1 VKVSSAELPPRQL
14 SLDIEV
20 EQERL
25 DHAVDEAYRR
35 LSGRVDVPGFRR
47 GKAPRSMVE
56 RIIGRDRIVED
67 ALDRL
72 VPEVVAEAIEQEK
85 VEPYTRPRVESIEFD
100 PLRLKAIVG
109 LAPKVELGDY
119 KDNFHVP
126 SEQASIGDEQI
137 DAVIQR
143 LRESHAQWAPV
154 ERAVQTGDRVGL
166 DLRAMVEGVA
176 KPLLDSKDA
185 EYVVD
190 AAGAQPAPGFADQL
204 VGVSSGEQKAFTLAM
219 PDDYRDKDVAG
230 KPAEFSVAVH
240 WVKTREL
247 PVLDD
252 DFVQQVGEYADLAGL
267 RSAVETQLRE
277 REETRVREQLE
288 EAAVSKLVEISS
300 IEFPPQLIDHQA
312 QHMLETFTRNVEQ
325 QGLQLQQYLR
335 LVGKEQ
341 ETFEQEIRTEAE
353 ARVRRSLAL
362 DAFADAEKIDV
373 EQQEVADEVHRAAAG
388 SEEAAAV
395 EQLALA
401 NPTTLQRVQEV
412 TRERKAIARLLDLAI
427 HDGVDGESGE
437 TGAKTGNGAEGAR
450 RKEKLTAPAETTDT
464 EPQSAETRDEA
475 PAAPAAEEDP
485 GTA

>member
-25 DHAVDEAYRR
+25 DRAMDEAYRR
-35 LSGRVDVPGFRR
+35 LSVRVDVPGFRR

-56 RIIGRDRIVED
+56 RMIGRDRIVEE

-72 VPEVVAEAIEQEK
+72 VPEVVSEAIEQEK

-100 PLRLKAIVG
+100 PLRLKAILG

-119 KDNFHVP
+119 KDQLRVP
-126 SEQASIGDEQI
+126 SEQAAVADEQV

-154 ERAVQTGDRVGL
+154 ERPVQTGDRVGL
-166 DLRAMVEGVA
+166 DLRATVEGAA

-190 AAGAQPAPGFADQL
+190 AAGAQPAPGFADEL
-204 VGVSSGEQKAFTLAM
+204 VGASAGEEKTFTLSM

-230 KPAEFSVAVH
+230 KPAEFTVAVH
-240 WVKTREL
+240 WVKEREL
-247 PVLDD
+247 PALDD
-252 DFVQQVGEYADLAGL
+252 DFVQQVGEYTDVAAL
-267 RSAVETQLRE
+267 RAAVETQLRE
-277 REETRVREQLE
+277 REEVRVREQLE
-288 EAAVSKLVEISS
+288 EAVVSKLVEISS

-341 ETFEQEIRTEAE
+341 ETFEQEIRVEAE
-353 ARVRRSLAL
+353 TRVRRSLAL

-373 EQQEVADEVHRAAAG
+373 DQQEVTDEVHRAAA
-388 SEEAAAV
+388 SADEAAAV
-395 EQLALA
+395 EQLALS

-412 TRERKAIARLLDLAI
+412 TRERKAMARLLHLA
-427 HDGVDGESGE
+427 
-437 TGAKTGNGAEGAR
+437 TGNGVDPGAEKA
-450 RKEKLTAPAETTDT
+450 TAPAETADT
-464 EPQSAETRDEA
+464 EPQSGETQLS
-475 PAAPAAEEDP
+475 AAPAAEEDR

>member
-25 DHAVDEAYRR
+25 ERAMDEAFRR

-56 RIIGRDRIVED
+56 RMIGRDRIVEE
-67 ALDRL
+67 ALDKL
-72 VPEVVAEAIEQEK
+72 VPEVVSEAIEQEK

-119 KDNFHVP
+119 TDNFHVP
-126 SEQASIGDEQI
+126 SEPATVGDEQV

-154 ERAVQTGDRVGL
+154 ERPVETADRVGI
-166 DLRAMVEGVA
+166 DLRATVEGSA

-204 VGVSSGEQKAFTLAM
+204 VGMTSGDAKSFTLTM
-219 PDDYRDKDVAG
+219 PEDYRDKDVAG
-230 KPAEFSVAVH
+230 KPAEFTVTLH
-240 WVKTREL
+240 WVKAREL
-247 PVLDD
+247 PALDD
-252 DFVQQVGEYADLAGL
+252 EFVEQVGEYADVAGL
-267 RSAVETQLRE
+267 RAAIDAQLRE

-288 EAAVSKLVEISS
+288 EAAVSKLVEIST

-341 ETFEQEIRTEAE
+341 DAFEQEIRTEAE
-353 ARVRRSLAL
+353 TRVRRSLAL

-373 EQQEVADEVHRAAAG
+373 EQQEVAEEVHRVAAG
-388 SEEAAAV
+388 AEESAAV
-395 EQLALA
+395 EELALA
-401 NPTTLQRVQEV
+401 NPSTLQRVQEV
-412 TRERKAIARLLDLAI
+412 TRERKAMARLLDLATRG
-427 HDGVDGESGE
+427 DGVE
-437 TGAKTGNGAEGAR
+437 KPAR
-450 RKEKLTAPAETTDT
+450 GGKRPEKLMAQAETADT
-464 EPQSAETRDEA
+464 EARNAETREEA
-475 PAAPAAEEDP
+475 PLATAAAEEDQ